1 MGVASRAMEMS
12 SSVISHSTWQVRGGV
27 HVYIYVCGGSR
38 CIIVHVC
45 GGSRCI
51 YMYLVVVYICNNL

>member
-27 HVYIYVCGGSR
+27 QMYI
-38 CIIVHVC
+38 HVC
-45 GGSRCI
+45 GGSRCSI
-51 YMYLVVVYICNNL
+51 YMYMYMFVVVVHVHIYTRLWW